1 MGNKITRV
9 VVGGSQ
15 GDINFESLTNSLFF
29 IQSCFC
35 YLGISSIKKNSVLF
49 HRKIHLF
56 PMEVTN
62 QVYLLVA
69 ASKTSIVLRK
79 YLLDIVFQG
88 KRKIMSPCRK
98 LTLT

>member
-35 YLGISSIKKNSVLF
+35 YSGISSIKKISVLF

-56 PMEVTN
+56 PMEVTK
-62 QVYLLVA
+62 QVYWLERPKGVKDEVNHARMA
-69 ASKTSIVLRK
+69 ASKTSIEE
-79 YLLDIVFQG
+79 
-88 KRKIMSPCRK
+88 S
-98 LTLT
+98 T